1 MLKLLKAMATIGGA
15 SGVTMLLGL
24 ATNKIVAVILGP
36 TGVGLLASYRAVQDT
51 VTGLGVLGGTAA
63 QVQGLSSVEGEARVR
78 RLVASVWLTLAGMA
92 IFSVLLLVGAP
103 SIAEHFLRDPSP
115 EIVTAVR
122 WMVVS
127 FCVAVGASVGL
138 AFVNVSRA
146 IGWLAVAQVISSI
159 AALAA
164 AWPLATLAGQGFQT
178 AYVGMILTPLAVQ
191 LVLATYM
198 LWRLDWLPQI
208 VTAVRRLPARADVMH
223 FLTYFVANVGGG
235 LITSAS
241 MLTLRATIIETSDQA
256 TNGLFQASWTLT
268 QQNLTLLMASF
279 GTYLLPMLSAA
290 HDADERQRFLDD
302 TIPVIIL
309 LTVPLAGVGL
319 LFMPFILK
327 VLYSSA
333 FLPAIESL
341 RWMLLGNLFSAL
353 ISVFA
358 VLLLA
363 RGRPLINAV
372 TDVGWYV
379 SFAGTGVAVLTGL
392 VDPGRIGLGRLEALG
407 AAFFACHGARLAF
420 LIMFCRSAVS
430 YAPSRNVWLTGVFG
444 FGALLV
450 AAAIGWSAHEVNWGV
465 SVPVGILICA
475 SPLALLID
483 KRRWSRL
490 RGLLQ
495 ARWRR
500 ERG

>member
-24 ATNKIVAVILGP
+24 ATNKIIAVILGP

-78 RLVASVWLTLAGMA
+78 RVVASVWLTMTGMVV
-92 IFSVLLLVGAP
+92 FSVLLLVGAP
-103 SIAEHFLRDPSP
+103 WIAEHFFRDPSP
-115 EIVTAVR
+115 EIVASVR

-127 FCVAVGASVGL
+127 FCVAVGASVAL

-146 IGWLAVAQVISSI
+146 IGWLALAQVIGSV

-164 AWPLATLAGQGFQT
+164 VWPLAIWAGNGVQT

-191 LVLATYM
+191 LVLAAFM
-198 LWRLDWLPQI
+198 LWRLQWLPQI
-208 VTAVRRLPARADVMH
+208 GAAFRQLPARADIVH

-279 GTYLLPMLSAA
+279 GTYLLPVLSAA
-290 HDADERQRFLDD
+290 HDADERRRFLDD
-302 TIPVIIL
+302 TIPIIIV

-319 LFMPFILK
+319 LFMPFILR

-341 RWMLLGNLFSAL
+341 RWMLLANLFSA
-353 ISVFA
+353 IIAVFA

-363 RGRPLINAV
+363 RGRPLINAM

-379 SFAGTGVAVLTGL
+379 GFAGTGVAVLTG
-392 VDPGRIGLGRLEALG
+392 VIDPGRIGLGRLEALG
-407 AAFFACHGARLAF
+407 AAFFVFHGLRLAF
-420 LIMFCRSAVS
+420 LIVFCRVTVS
-430 YAPSRNVWLTGVFG
+430 YVPARNVWLTGTFG
-444 FGALLV
+444 FSALLV
-450 AAAIGWSAHEVNWGV
+450 AAAIGWSAQDVNWAV
-465 SVPVGILICA
+465 SLPVGMVICA
-475 SPLALLID
+475 TPLALLLD
-483 KRRWSRL
+483 RQRWSRL
-490 RGLLQ
+490 RSLVR
-495 ARWRR
+495 ARWGR